1 MNYTVKNLRELLQ
14 RSAEKYKSN
23 TAFILRDGGEALY
36 NVSYEQFKNDVER
49 FSVALDEAGYRD
61 KHIAIYMKNCYEW
74 CVAYFSLAG
83 NVGVCVPIDKELKEG
98 ELFNILDQAKAE
110 AVVTDKNGAEML
122 LKENSFAKDLL
133 IISTEDVIGENV
145 TSFNSMLK
153 DGENHIKNGNT
164 DILTREIDEN
174 KMAILL
180 FTSGTTGVMKG
191 VMLSNKNIC
200 SDVEN
205 TYCYAKTLES
215 DVSLSVLPMHHTY
228 EMMTQLLVLFG
239 GGAIGYCRGLRYLT
253 KDFEEI
259 RPTFFVTVPLML
271 EKIHKKIIDK
281 MRDDGKRAKAKLV
294 TKISPLIPKE
304 SRMKIFGDIHSF
316 FGGRL
321 RAVIVGAAPLQKEV
335 AEDFI
340 GFGIPV
346 IIGYGLTECSPIVIC
361 NKFDEPTADSV
372 GTPLPDAEVKLIN
385 EDENGI
391 GEICVKGPMVMLGYY
406 KNEAATSSVLIDG
419 FLHTG
424 DLGYMSKNG
433 NYHITGRIKNIIVTK
448 NGKNIY
454 PEEIEHYLLKHSAIE
469 ECIVFSDDGE
479 IIEAE
484 IFPSEERIAKK
495 LKKTAV
501 TKEEIASQIKLA
513 VRLVNSSLPSYKR
526 IKKVTLRKSEFK
538 KTSTHKISRK

>member
-1 MNYTVKNLRELLQ
+1 MNYTVKNLRELLC
-14 RSAEKYKSN
+14 RSAEKYKNN
-23 TAFILRDGGEALY
+23 TAFILRDSGDALY
-36 NVSYEQFKNDVER
+36 NVSYGQFKTDVER
-49 FSVALDEAGYRD
+49 LSVALDEASYRD

-74 CVAYFSLAG
+74 CVAYFAVAG

-98 ELFNILDQAKAE
+98 EFFNICEQAKVQ
-110 AVVTDKNGAEML
+110 AVVTDKEGAEMI
-122 LKENSFAKDLL
+122 LKGNERLKDLL
-133 IISTEDVIGENV
+133 VICTEEVIGENV
-145 TSFNSMLK
+145 TGFKELLK
-153 DGENHIKNGNT
+153 DGENHIKNGSS

-174 KMAILL
+174 KPAILL

-205 TYCYAKTLES
+205 TCCYAKTLES
-215 DVSLSVLPMHHTY
+215 DVSLSILPMHHTY
-228 EMMTQLLVLFG
+228 EMMTELLILFG
-239 GGAIGYCRGLRYLT
+239 GGAIGYSRGLRYLA

-271 EKIHKKIIDK
+271 EKIHKRITDK

-294 TKISPLIPKE
+294 TKISSLIPKE
-304 SRMKIFGDIHSF
+304 SRMKIFSDIHNF

-340 GFGIPV
+340 SFGIPV

-361 NKFDEPTADSV
+361 NKLDEPTADSV
-372 GTPLPDAEVKLIN
+372 GAALPDAEVKIVN

-406 KNEAATSSVLIDG
+406 KNEGATNSVLANG

-424 DLGYMSKNG
+424 DLGYMDKNG

-454 PEEIEHYLLKHSAIE
+454 PEEIELHLLKHSVVE
-469 ECIVFSDDGE
+469 ECVVFSDDGE
-479 IIEAE
+479 IVEAE
-484 IFPSEERIAKK
+484 IYPNEERIAKK
-495 LKKTAV
+495 LKKTSV
-501 TKEEIASQIKLA
+501 TKEDIASQIKLA

-538 KTSTHKISRK
+538 KTSTHKIKRK